1 MSLICQLILHLSTFY
16 SQGSVFKYGLKN
28 KHHRAIQGQYKTM
41 AALRTILSLMLFR
54 ALSWAGEPCT
64 TGVYPESGFALLD
77 HVYKSFHVHHLV
89 SCFMS
94 CTAEPACKSL
104 NYNPVDYNCEL
115 NNDTKYFRPKYFVK
129 RPAFTYAENPYCG
142 KLQCKCF
149 LFTQC
154 ASICNTFLCNWFLLL
169 VNLILSLL

>member
-1 MSLICQLILHLSTFY
+1 MKKQ
-16 SQGSVFKYGLKN
+16 
-28 KHHRAIQGQYKTM
+28 RAALGQSKTM
-41 AALRTILSLMLFR
+41 AALRAFLSSMLFR
-54 ALSWAGEPCT
+54 ALTWAGELCT
-64 TGVYPESGFALLD
+64 NGVFPESGFALLD

-94 CTAEPACKSL
+94 CTAEPACQSL

-129 RPAFTYAENPYCG
+129 RPAFTYAENPFCG

-149 LFTQC
+149 LFTEY
-154 ASICNTFLCNWFLLL
+154 ASICDTFLCN
-169 VNLILSLL
+169 